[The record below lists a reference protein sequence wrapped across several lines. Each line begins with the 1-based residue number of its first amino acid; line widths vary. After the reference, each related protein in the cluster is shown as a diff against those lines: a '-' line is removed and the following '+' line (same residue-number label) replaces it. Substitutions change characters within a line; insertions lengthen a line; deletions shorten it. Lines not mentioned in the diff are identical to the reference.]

1 MRRDGTH
8 AEALRLLDSA
18 SGKTAQTLEGHT
30 GKIWNTTWSPDGKQ
44 LASVGEDA
52 TCRLW
57 DAETG
62 QEIAAFRHTKEQ
74 CWLTWSADG
83 KYIACASPFSDIT
96 VWDARQHKQIRE
108 FNTLKKTFGQPG
120 GNSFFC
126 PFDFL
131 KDANLLMV
139 MDGSSGL
146 EICNLKSGAVLD
158 AGKAAGSELGS
169 PNGIQWSPDFKTMLA
184 GGGLQAMTR
193 LRLYVSGQKASR
205 TIRYTCSS
213 AWLADSRRIVSGNDY
228 SAPVTGYD
236 TKTGRRLGV
245 LLNMAWHPEHLE
257 WAMIGPDG
265 NYTSSPGAA
274 DHLAV
279 TAILDDGRCVTLT
292 LEEFE
297 QQYGWKNNPDKARFL
312 NLK

>member
-62 QEIAAFRHTKEQ
+62 QELAAFRHTKEQ

-83 KYIACASPFSDIT
+83 KYIASASPFSDIT
-96 VWDARQHKQIRE
+96 VWDARQHKQVRE
-108 FNTLKKTFGQPG
+108 FNTLKKTFGQPFYT
-120 GNSFFC
+120 SFFC

-131 KDANLLMV
+131 KDSNLLMV

-158 AGKAAGSELGS
+158 AGKAAGSHLQ
-169 PNGIQWSPDFKTMLA
+169 IQWSPDFKTMLA
-184 GGGLQAMTR
+184 GGTTYRFHLFVA
-193 LRLYVSGQKASR
+193 GQKDAS
-205 TIRYTCSS
+205 TIRYASNP
-213 AWLADSRRIVSGNDY
+213 AWLSDSRRVVSGNGY

-245 LLNMAWHPEHLE
+245 SLNMAWHPEHLE

-297 QQYGWKNNPDKARFL
+297 QQYGWKNNPDKARIL
-312 NLK
+312 NLN

>member
-1 MRRDGTH
+1 MKH
-8 AEALRLLDSA
+8 
-18 SGKTAQTLEGHT
+18 
-30 GKIWNTTWSPDGKQ
+30 
-44 LASVGEDA
+44 
-52 TCRLW
+52 
-57 DAETG
+57 
-62 QEIAAFRHTKEQ
+62 
-74 CWLTWSADG
+74 
-83 KYIACASPFSDIT
+83 YIS
-96 VWDARQHKQIRE
+96 
-108 FNTLKKTFGQPG
+108 
-120 GNSFFC
+120 
-126 PFDFL
+126 
-131 KDANLLMV
+131 
-139 MDGSSGL
+139 
-146 EICNLKSGAVLD
+146 
-158 AGKAAGSELGS
+158 
-169 PNGIQWSPDFKTMLA
+169 
-184 GGGLQAMTR
+184 
-193 LRLYVSGQKASR
+193 YSR

-228 SAPVTGYD
+228 NAPVTGYD

-312 NLK
+312 NLN